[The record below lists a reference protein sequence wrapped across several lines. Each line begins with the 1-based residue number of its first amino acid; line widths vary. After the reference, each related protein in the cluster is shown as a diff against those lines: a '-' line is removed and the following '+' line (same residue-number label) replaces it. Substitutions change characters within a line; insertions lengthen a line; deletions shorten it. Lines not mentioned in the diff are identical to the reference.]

1 MRLIVALAAFAA
13 VAAGCSRTP
22 PDARAS
28 EAGSAA
34 PAASV
39 AATVS
44 GAIDPALLGQWQ
56 AYDND
61 AHKVLGTLEI
71 KPGSLA
77 FAKGLTLRIDPVSA
91 TLARVNPADGAKP
104 VWGKDGLCGAAP
116 VLSVA
121 FALSDPTK
129 PKELRLSVHDVASGP
144 GPDPDFDLHRC
155 QTFTYVRD

>member
-1 MRLIVALAAFAA
+1 MRARVEIIALA
-13 VAAGCSRTP
+13 VLVAGCNAPAPSAT
-22 PDARAS
+22 AS
-28 EAGSAA
+28 EAFAEATSAA
-34 PAASV
+34 SKTPH
-39 AATVS
+39 
-44 GAIDPALLGQWQ
+44 AINAALLGQWQ

-61 AHKVLGTLEI
+61 AYKVLGTLDI
-71 KPGSLA
+71 KPDRLV
-77 FAKGLTLRIDPVSA
+77 FAKGLTLRIEPVSP

-116 VLSVA
+116 VLSVS
-121 FALSDPTK
+121 FALADPAK